1 MDDNVKF
8 QDADEELL
16 DVDSNQQAVL
26 AAAITSV
33 NYENDH
39 DHEEYYDDY
48 YDSEEDD
55 DWDDPVG
62 FEDFSVS
69 RVSQK
74 GFQPLE
80 RALEQKFSS
89 AIHLEDLHGD
99 VKIGQLPSSF
109 SGVLKEND
117 KKIDAQMYAYFD
129 FVLNI
134 LNPTT
139 CRTRFR
145 EKKDRA
151 TSEQCLDPRTR
162 LILYKMLNQQFVTE
176 INGCLST
183 GKEVLLIIKPP
194 INFLTYKSLQA
205 NVYHALGKDGELAV
219 KIYKTSILVF
229 KDRDRYWTRDYLQSL
244 HLIL

>member
-99 VKIGQLPSSF
+99 VKIGHLPSSF

-129 FVLNI
+129 LILNI
-134 LNPTT
+134 LTHNLQDPIP
-139 CRTRFR
+139 R
-145 EKKDRA
+145 EK
-151 TSEQCLDPRTR
+151 
-162 LILYKMLNQQFVTE
+162 
-176 INGCLST
+176 G
-183 GKEVLLIIKPP
+183 
-194 INFLTYKSLQA
+194 
-205 NVYHALGKDGELAV
+205 
-219 KIYKTSILVF
+219 
-229 KDRDRYWTRDYLQSL
+229 
-244 HLIL
+244 